1 MYVKREQYLSKIR
14 RYYDSNLIKV
24 LTGIRRCGKSVILEQ
39 IKEEVI
45 SNGLANVDH
54 VISMNFED
62 LKFEKYTT
70 ADKLNKAIL
79 KNIKDEDFSD
89 YKIVVDD
96 YNEIINPLE
105 PVYFNPN
112 KSQNVG
118 INDFFPSLIPSL
130 EKL

>member
-1 MYVKREQYLSKIR
+1 MLRNQNNYCFVTHSLKKWYNTSYKDVITMYVKREQCLSKIR
-14 RYYDSNLIKV
+14 RYYDANLIKV

-70 ADKLNKAIL
+70 TDKLNKAIL
-79 KNIKDEDFSD
+79 KNIKDEN
-89 YKIVVDD
+89 KINSV
-96 YNEIINPLE
+96 
-105 PVYFNPN
+105 FN
-112 KSQNVG
+112 
-118 INDFFPSLIPSL
+118 F
-130 EKL
+130 

>member
-79 KNIKDEDFSD
+79 KSIKDENKYFIFLDEIQHVRNFEKVLASFKSYTECIDFCNW
-89 YKIVVDD
+89 K
-96 YNEIINPLE
+96 
-105 PVYFNPN
+105 
-112 KSQNVG
+112 
-118 INDFFPSLIPSL
+118 
-130 EKL
+130 